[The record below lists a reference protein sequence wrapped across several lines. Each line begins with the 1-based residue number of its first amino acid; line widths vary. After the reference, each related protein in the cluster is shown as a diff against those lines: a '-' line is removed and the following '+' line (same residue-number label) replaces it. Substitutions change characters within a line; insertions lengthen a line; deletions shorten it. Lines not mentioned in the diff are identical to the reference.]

1 MIGKS
6 NKQVLNIYIKR
17 NLQITKNSQTKC
29 VKDEQFRSSLVFDT
43 ISLKQ
48 IFALTQSVVFWDSR
62 TFASQ
67 DKMIYSMKKKDTR
80 SCFANYSMS
89 LSLSDTKWNAQNILT
104 GRVFWKVVFMNER
117 LWKIIRYW
125 TDTLF

>member
-48 IFALTQSVVFWDSR
+48 IFAPHTINGALRLTDV
-62 TFASQ
+62 
-67 DKMIYSMKKKDTR
+67 
-80 SCFANYSMS
+80 C
-89 LSLSDTKWNAQNILT
+89 LL
-104 GRVFWKVVFMNER
+104 G
-117 LWKIIRYW
+117 
-125 TDTLF
+125 